1 MEFNLSLFLI
11 RSANAK
17 WELTHSCKFR
27 KVDKVFILRDLPEPD
42 GVDGEVLLTFPKVG
56 EGTIR

>member
-1 MEFNLSLFLI
+1 MAMRFRLSPAFDQTIDL
-11 RSANAK
+11 
-17 WELTHSCKFR
+17 
-27 KVDKVFILRDLPEPD
+27 DKMFIHRYLPDPD